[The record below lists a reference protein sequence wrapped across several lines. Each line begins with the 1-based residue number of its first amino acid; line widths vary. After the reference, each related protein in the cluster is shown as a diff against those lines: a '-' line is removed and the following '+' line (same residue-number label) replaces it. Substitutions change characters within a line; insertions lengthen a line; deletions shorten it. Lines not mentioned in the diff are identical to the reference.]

1 MDLKEGGICMI
12 YLLFNPKANNS
23 KGEEDARKWASDNN
37 CGCEFV
43 SLLDIRNMPDFL
55 DGLKEDD
62 EVILTGGDG
71 TLNRFANDVYG
82 HEIRVPVYYVK
93 CGSGN
98 DFFRDNEKYAV
109 DGKIELRPFLKDLPL
124 ITVKGIKRRFLN
136 GIGYGLDGE
145 TCRVGDIQR
154 QTSDKP
160 VNYTNIAIRLL
171 LGAYKLNRA
180 TVTVDGETAKYEN
193 VWLASTM
200 KGRFYG
206 GGLMVAPH
214 QDRFADGLVTVVTLY
229 KKSRLI
235 TLMRFPSLN
244 KGEHINKSDWVTV
257 RRGKTVEV
265 AFEKPC
271 ALQIDGDVIEDVLS
285 YKVETGV

>member
-1 MDLKEGGICMI
+1 MT
-12 YLLFNPKANNS
+12 YLLFNPLANNN
-23 KGEEDARKWASDNN
+23 KGEQDARQWAETNGVS
-37 CGCEFV
+37 CEFT
-43 SLLDIRNMPDFL
+43 SLLDTQDMKGFFN
-55 DGLKEDD
+55 GLNEED

-82 HEIRVPVYYVK
+82 YEFKNPVYYVK

-98 DFFRDNEKYAV
+98 DFYRDNEKYV
-109 DGKIELRPFLKDLPL
+109 ENGRIDLRPFLKNLPL
-124 ITVKGIKRRFLN
+124 ITVNGIQRRFLN

-160 VNYTNIAIRLL
+160 VNYSSIAIKLL
-171 LGAYKLNRA
+171 LGGYKLNKA
-180 TVTVDGETAKYEN
+180 TVTVDGETKKYEN

-206 GGLMVAPH
+206 GGLMVAPA
-214 QDRFADGLVTVVTLY
+214 QDRFDEEALVSVVTIY
-229 KKSRLI
+229 KKSRLL

-244 KGEHINKSDWVTV
+244 KGEHVKKADWVTV
-257 RRGKTVEV
+257 RRGRNVTIS
-265 AFEKPC
+265 FEEPC
-271 ALQIDGDVIEDVLS
+271 ALQIDGDVVENVLT
-285 YKVETGV
+285 YTVEAGI

>member
-1 MDLKEGGICMI
+1 MT
-12 YLLFNPKANNS
+12 YLLFNPLANNN
-23 KGEEDARKWASDNN
+23 KGEQDARQWAETNGVS
-37 CGCEFV
+37 CEFT
-43 SLLDIRNMPDFL
+43 SLLDIQDMKGFFN
-55 DGLKEDD
+55 GLNEED

-82 HEIRVPVYYVK
+82 YEFKNPVYYVK

-98 DFFRDNEKYAV
+98 DFYRDNEKYV
-109 DGKIELRPFLKDLPL
+109 ENGRIDLRPFLKNLPL
-124 ITVKGIKRRFLN
+124 ITVNGIQRRFLN

-160 VNYTNIAIRLL
+160 VNYSSIAIKLL
-171 LGAYKLNRA
+171 LGGYKLNKA
-180 TVTVDGETAKYEN
+180 TVTVDGETKKYEN

-206 GGLMVAPH
+206 GGLMVAPA
-214 QDRFADGLVTVVTLY
+214 QDRFDEEALVSVVTIY
-229 KKSRLI
+229 KKSRLL

-244 KGEHINKSDWVTV
+244 KGEHVKKADWVTV
-257 RRGKTVEV
+257 RRGRNVTIS
-265 AFEKPC
+265 FEEPC
-271 ALQIDGDVIEDVLS
+271 ALQIDGDVVENVLT
-285 YKVETGV
+285 YTVEAGI